1 MAYQIVG
8 KLTKCVL
15 FILVPFFVYVY
26 MIHYCL
32 YSIKRFSFPDS
43 RLCFLS
49 DFLFTGSL
57 FTYVSLELIY
67 QLQSILFVKFLLQ
80 SHNYLDFHKTYLN
93 DRWYIQI
100 DLVEWQIV
108 PVGLQKEWSSSQH
121 NQLSSK
127 SKYQITNRK
136 IH

>member
-15 FILVPFFVYVY
+15 FILVPFFVYVH
-26 MIHYCL
+26 MRHYCL

-43 RLCFLS
+43 RLCLLS

-67 QLQSILFVKFLLQ
+67 QLQSILFGVLP
-80 SHNYLDFHKTYLN
+80 N
-93 DRWYIQI
+93 
-100 DLVEWQIV
+100 
-108 PVGLQKEWSSSQH
+108 
-121 NQLSSK
+121 
-127 SKYQITNRK
+127 ITNLLAK
-136 IH
+136 VNIKLQTEKYISIKNNTLKEFYDKWNFIYGS